1 MFVPAKKDD
10 DGKALVYPICGF
22 PPEAKSSPVLLWES
36 FAASGGGK
44 RSVLLPV
51 GKRKQKEL
59 LLLFILL
66 EAAVAAVLAREGGTD
81 TGNSFRYEFFPVLIP
96 VLFAIPSKTM
106 KKSRKGCQTLTEYY
120 SVAFKLNLSQI
131 IF

>member
-1 MFVPAKKDD
+1 MARRLFTQSA
-10 DGKALVYPICGF
+10 AS

-36 FAASGGGK
+36 CAASGGGK

-51 GKRKQKEL
+51 GKRKQGE

-66 EAAVAAVLAREGGTD
+66 EAAVALVLAREGGTD
-81 TGNSFRYEFFPVLIP
+81 TGNSFLYEFFPVLIP
-96 VLFAIPSKTM
+96 VIFAIPSKTM
-106 KKSRKGCQTLTEYY
+106 KKS
-120 SVAFKLNLSQI
+120 QI

>member
-36 FAASGGGK
+36 CAASGGGK

-51 GKRKQKEL
+51 GKRKQGE

-66 EAAVAAVLAREGGTD
+66 EAAVALVLAREGGTD
-81 TGNSFRYEFFPVLIP
+81 TGNSFQYEFFPVLIP